1 MLPTKDDTT
10 VNRDGEQLSVPS
22 DILPR
27 EVSLPWP
34 KIFLGMALIATVAG
48 ALFATKSLSTINK
61 NIAAAKEAQRPASVK
76 VIKIT
81 ASDCSDCFNLE
92 DIVGIFKKQNVSIG
106 EETVLSYDSSDA
118 EALIKDLAIKRVP
131 TYVVTG
137 EVNKKSL
144 EDFIKSNG
152 EIKNDKFVFTKVPPV
167 FIDPETKKEMGL
179 VTVTLLT
186 NHSCYQCLDLTLTVE
201 VFKKAGI
208 KIAGQKEI
216 VWNSPAGQQIINQYK
231 ITKVPTF
238 LLSSDIDLYDAV
250 KTNWS
255 QLGTIE
261 QDKTYVARNL
271 VLPYLDLEKG
281 KIVGL
286 VNLIYLTDSA
296 CPDCYKPKEVQKRIL
311 SQGYGVQLRFERT
324 VDILSGEGQSL
335 KRKYNITKIPTIL
348 LSLDVDQYANLK
360 NVWKGVGT
368 VESDGWYVF
377 RELQQLGNVTYK
389 DLSSNQI
396 IRPAPAPSAA
406 SGGNQ

>member
-10 VNRDGEQLSVPS
+10 VNIDGEQLSVPS
-22 DILPR
+22 DISPR
-27 EVSLPWP
+27 EVSLPWL

-48 ALFATKSLSTINK
+48 ALFATKNLSTIEK

-76 VIKIT
+76 IIKIT
-81 ASDCSDCFNLE
+81 TPDCSDCFNLE
-92 DIVGIFKKQNVSIG
+92 DTVEIFKKQNVSVG
-106 EETVLSYDSSDA
+106 EETILSYDSSDA
-118 EALIKDLAIKRVP
+118 RTLIKDLAIKRVP
-131 TYVVTG
+131 TYVITG

-144 EDFIKSNG
+144 EGFIKDNG
-152 EIKNDKFVFTKVPPV
+152 EIKNDKFVFTKVSPV

-186 NHSCYQCLDLTLTVE
+186 YPSCYQCPDPTLTIE
-201 VFKKAGI
+201 AFKKAGI

-216 VWNSPAGQQIINQYK
+216 VWNSPNGQQIINQYK

-238 LLSSDIDLYDAV
+238 LLSSDIDFYDAV
-250 KTNWS
+250 KANWT
-255 QLGTIE
+255 QIGTVE
-261 QDKTYVARNL
+261 QDKTYAARNL

-281 KIVGL
+281 RIVGL
-286 VNLIYLTDSA
+286 VDMIYLTDSV

-311 SQGYGVQLRFERT
+311 TQGYGVQLRSERT

-348 LSLDVDQYANLK
+348 LSPDVDQYANLK

-389 DLSSNQI
+389 DLPSNQI
-396 IRPAPAPSAA
+396 IRPTTTPSAA
-406 SGGNQ
+406 SEGNQ